1 MNKLT
6 RRTAL
11 GAALA
16 SPFIIR
22 RASAAGVI
30 KIGMPLA
37 LTGPLGI
44 VGEQMRRGALLWQK
58 TVNAQ
63 GGLIGR
69 PIELLISDTGGD
81 PATCV
86 RKAQECVERAGCRIL
101 FGMTLSSEALAVVT
115 VMPVVARD
123 LGGLRL
129 YGWVFSGFLASTF
142 STIAACRS
150 FGARS

>member
-44 VGEQMRRGALLWQK
+44 VGEQMRRGALL
-58 TVNAQ
+58 
-63 GGLIGR
+63 
-69 PIELLISDTGGD
+69 
-81 PATCV
+81 
-86 RKAQECVERAGCRIL
+86 CR
-101 FGMTLSSEALAVVT
+101 
-115 VMPVVARD
+115 R
-123 LGGLRL
+123 R
-129 YGWVFSGFLASTF
+129 
-142 STIAACRS
+142 
-150 FGARS
+150 